1 MLYIISYKALNKDFD
16 KTKTMKETKQY
27 YNKQIYIA
35 HFWNLNF
42 WNLEVKKEPFKFMWY
57 FNALKCHRFLN

>member
-1 MLYIISYKALNKDFD
+1 MLCIISYKALNKDFD

-35 HFWNLNF
+35 HFWNL
-42 WNLEVKKEPFKFMWY
+42 EVKKEPFKFMWY
-57 FNALKCHRFLN
+57 FNALKCHRFWN